1 MTAIVPIIMGS
12 RADLAQAQAIAEAL
26 KTFGLTSEIRV
37 GSAHKTPAHVLAI
50 LQAYEA
56 DPRPKVYITIA
67 GRSNALSGFIDAQV
81 TSPVIACPPVSNTF
95 AGADIYSSLR
105 MPSGVAPAVIIEPTG
120 AALLAA
126 KILALG
132 DPALKARIEAYQR
145 KLVDTIV
152 KDDQEVKGNG

>member
-1 MTAIVPIIMGS
+1 MNAIVPILMGS
-12 RADLAQAQAIAEAL
+12 RADLSQAQAIAEAL
-26 KTFGLTSEIRV
+26 KTFGIASEIRV

-56 DPRPKVYITIA
+56 DPRAKVYITIA
-67 GRSNALSGFIDAQV
+67 GRSNALSGFVDAQV
-81 TSPVIACPPVSNTF
+81 SAPVIACPPISNTF

-132 DPALKARIEAYQR
+132 DPEMKARIEAYQR
-145 KLVDTIV
+145 KLIDTIV

>member
-1 MTAIVPIIMGS
+1 MNAIVPILMGS
-12 RADLAQAQAIAEAL
+12 RADLSQAQAIAEAL
-26 KTFGLTSEIRV
+26 KTFGIASEIRV

-56 DPRPKVYITIA
+56 DPRAKVYITIA
-67 GRSNALSGFIDAQV
+67 GRSNALSGFVDAQV
-81 TSPVIACPPVSNTF
+81 SAPVIACPPISNTF

-132 DPALKARIEAYQR
+132 DPEMKARIEAYQR
-145 KLVDTIV
+145 KLIDTIV
-152 KDDQEVKGNG
+152 KDDAEVKGNG